1 MNTER
6 KTYSVPQAAVILG
19 IGKGTAYEWAR
30 SGDLPGVL
38 KIGQR
43 FLVSRR
49 VLDAYVNGEQS
60 EAQAVAK

>member
-6 KTYSVPQAAVILG
+6 KTYSVPQAAAILG

-60 EAQAVAK
+60 AQQVAAK

>member
-6 KTYSVPQAAVILG
+6 KTYSVPQAAAILG

-49 VLDAYVNGEQS
+49 VLDAYVNGEQG
-60 EAQAVAK
+60 AQQVAAR